1 MTGEVTVKGRVRA
14 IGGIKEKILAAH
26 RDGIKEII
34 LPKTNKKDVEEK
46 VSDDIKK
53 DVIFH
58 FVENI
63 REVLPIAFQ

>member
-1 MTGEVTVKGRVRA
+1 MTGEVTIKGRVRA

-26 RDGIKEII
+26 RDGIKEVI
-34 LPKTNKKDVEEK
+34 LPKTNKKDIEEK

-53 DVIFH
+53 DLIFH

-63 REVLPIAFQ
+63 REVLPIAFK